1 MKHAEIIALA
11 KEEGLSFIPEE
22 NSHLAR
28 IVRKAVENERSAFER
43 ICLEI
48 AAENEGIMR
57 ANSHKSD
64 QDDEAAFDNA
74 FEMATAARILAV
86 SVTGRRRSE
95 QKQ

>member
-1 MKHAEIIALA
+1 MNHDEIIALA
-11 KEEGLSFIPEE
+11 KDEGLPFIPEA
-22 NSHLAR
+22 NSPLVR

-48 AAENEGIMR
+48 AAENEEIMR
-57 ANSHKSD
+57 ANSHRSD
-64 QDDEAAFDNA
+64 QDDEAYFDHA